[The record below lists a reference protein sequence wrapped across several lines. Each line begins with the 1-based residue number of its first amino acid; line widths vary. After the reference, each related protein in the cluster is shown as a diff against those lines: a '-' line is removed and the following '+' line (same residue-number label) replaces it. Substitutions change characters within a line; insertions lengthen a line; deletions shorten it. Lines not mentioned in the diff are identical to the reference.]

1 MLSGSRNNLQIINTS
16 NVLKGN
22 VSPSLPSLPSPS
34 ALPQNT
40 GFRVK
45 STGRGSVSSVENPG
59 GGKKKAIT
67 TLFDPYAPYT
77 KNTRRLVP
85 RPMFT
90 AKRTNSSKVLQQLNN
105 PNRFAPF
112 NPKLGKNPVYPGWQE
127 GGRSRR
133 RTRHTHR
140 KRRSLRR
147 QSHRQ
152 RSRRVQRR

>member
-1 MLSGSRNNLQIINTS
+1 MNNTLLSSINPVNITE
-16 NVLKGN
+16 GN
-22 VSPSLPSLPSPS
+22 ISPSLPSPS

-45 STGRGSVSSVENPG
+45 STGRGSVGSVSSVENPG

-67 TLFDPYAPYT
+67 TLFDPYAPDT

-105 PNRFAPF
+105 PNRLAPF
-112 NPKLGKNPVYPGWQE
+112 NPKLGKKPVYPGWQE

-140 KRRSLRR
+140 KRGSLRR